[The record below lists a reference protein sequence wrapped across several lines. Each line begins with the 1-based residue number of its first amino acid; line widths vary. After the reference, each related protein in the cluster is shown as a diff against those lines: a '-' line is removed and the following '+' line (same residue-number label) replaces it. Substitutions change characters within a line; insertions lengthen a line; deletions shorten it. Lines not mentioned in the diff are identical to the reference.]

1 MSEYLF
7 TAAKS
12 TIHRPTFS
20 LQDMLFENSD
30 SYIYVYVIKQLQ
42 ITTGRTVF
50 IVAIISF
57 VIAVAVRVGRSSR
70 RNSLM
75 NLPYSYRHNFCRRL
89 RIFETN
95 FLCHALIAT
104 STAAE
109 MRHRF
114 SAVYGSVELNIQ
126 AGAPLYLKRYENVLK
141 TPVRRT
147 VAPKS
152 SPSASF

>member
-1 MSEYLF
+1 MAINNGRVKASFMSEYLF

-70 RNSLM
+70 HTK
-75 NLPYSYRHNFCRRL
+75 PIHNAL
-89 RIFETN
+89 RYAVWET
-95 FLCHALIAT
+95 H
-104 STAAE
+104 
-109 MRHRF
+109 
-114 SAVYGSVELNIQ
+114 
-126 AGAPLYLKRYENVLK
+126 
-141 TPVRRT
+141 
-147 VAPKS
+147 
-152 SPSASF
+152 